1 MNGTNTTLECEQ
13 AAEQVLVILE
23 QPWHVYQHSKAAAAE
38 NIKVGLIRT
47 PTLTSIFSKTNT
59 DRAKRFS
66 PMKTTFQDE
75 QVG

>member
-1 MNGTNTTLECEQ
+1 MRANENALREQ
-13 AAEQVLVILE
+13 TATAAQ
-23 QPWHVYQHSKAAAAE
+23 

-47 PTLTSIFSKTNT
+47 PTLTPIFSKTII

-66 PMKTTFQDE
+66 PIKTTFQGE